1 MISFSQIFENFL
13 GISVWELARWL
24 VLFALFVYF
33 LFAMIVVRQVYLMT
47 EVVSGKIDW
56 LIKIIAWLHLV
67 LAIGIIF
74 LAFNTL

>member
-13 GISVWELARWL
+13 GISIWALARWL

-56 LIKIIAWLHLV
+56 LIKIIAWIHLA
-67 LAIGIIF
+67 LAIGVIF
-74 LAFNTL
+74 LAFSTL